1 MLLGWI
7 EEAIAVAYKD
17 LAARIAGT
25 PPRVV
30 DPMVEAAALV
40 AAADEGPG
48 DGRGGGRGNGP
59 AADDASRREQAEAIN
74 AVRQIANLDR
84 LGLNH
89 AARRFQET
97 KTGLGADPGRRR
109 AILDRL
115 AGAGLA
121 EREARLV
128 LGVAGGVAA
137 VDGHVTAE
145 EWSALDEIAAALG
158 LPPTARPP
166 ARPGAD

>member
-7 EEAIAVAYKD
+7 EEAIAAAYKD

-40 AAADEGPG
+40 AAADEGGGESRG
-48 DGRGGGRGNGP
+48 DGP
-59 AADDASRREQAEAIN
+59 AADAASRREQAEAIN

-89 AARRFQET
+89 AARRFQEA
-97 KTGLGADPGRRR
+97 KTGLRADPARRR

-137 VDGHVTAE
+137 VDGHVTAQ

-158 LPPTARPP
+158 LPPASRPS
-166 ARPGAD
+166 AGAQAAGR